1 MDNTDNLETTND
13 YWELKNGMPIHKWY
27 EYLKKN
33 TEEQLMKDMEESK
46 MNRITMAKKL
56 YDKVRVYTDEY
67 TSAQLWRKYALMT
80 DEELAEEYNKE
91 FVDDK
96 EDKVE

>member
-1 MDNTDNLETTND
+1 
-13 YWELKNGMPIHKWY
+13 
-27 EYLKKN
+27 
-33 TEEQLMKDMEESK
+33 

-91 FVDDK
+91 FVDDNK
-96 EDKVE
+96 EESVE